1 MQFVSSPGKVSS
13 LFPFE
18 LFSAQGTAGLEVTAY
33 EEMSSLVN
41 YIQPIKFNSF
51 EVSASKSASVPLE
64 CRPSASCLCQSPVQN
79 GGWACLAPEC
89 NLLFLEKNRSY
100 VISSFT
106 ETKACDLVSKFPV
119 QFVEYPFGSPF
130 PVPLGAWSVREI
142 LDRTHPTVAN
152 VKAAR
157 CLSLSEKCMDRE
169 PEPPWGLVWKALS
182 IW

>member
-1 MQFVSSPGKVSS
+1 
-13 LFPFE
+13 
-18 LFSAQGTAGLEVTAY
+18 
-33 EEMSSLVN
+33 MSSLVN

-51 EVSASKSASVPLE
+51 EVSASKSGSVPLE
-64 CRPSASCLCQSPVQN
+64 SRPSVSWLCQSPVQN
-79 GGWACLAPEC
+79 GDWACLAPKC

-106 ETKACDLVSKFPV
+106 EMKACDLLSKFPM

-130 PVPLGAWSVREI
+130 PVPLGAWSVKEV
-142 LDRTHPTVAN
+142 LDRMHPAAAN

-157 CLSLSEKCMDRE
+157 CLSFSEKCVDKE
-169 PEPPWGLVWKALS
+169 PEPLWGLFWKALR